1 MPRSA
6 KASLLLFFFSLCA
19 AALFVAQQMEQHAP
33 APAPHELFAAV
44 NEQLASFRA
53 LDFPS
58 AYHRAS
64 AGLQQKFT
72 LSQFETMVR
81 RNYGAMTSAH
91 RVEFGSVQADGR
103 SAVVQVFFFNASGGV
118 RCFLYSLTAEGEA
131 WKIEG
136 VEEIGAYRSRAP
148 LVGSHA

>member
-19 AALFVAQQMEQHAP
+19 VALFVAHQIELHAP
-33 APAPHELFAAV
+33 TPAPHELFAAV
-44 NEQLASFRA
+44 NDQLAAFRA
-53 LDFPS
+53 SDYPN
-58 AYHRAS
+58 AYHRAA
-64 AGLQQKFT
+64 AGVQQKFT

-81 RNYGAMTSAH
+81 GNYGAITRAH
-91 RVEFGSVQADGR
+91 RVEFGSVKVNGS
-103 SAVVQVFFFNASGGV
+103 SAVVQVFFFNASGAV
-118 RCFLYSLTAEGEA
+118 RCFLYSLIAEGDA

-136 VEEIGAYRSRAP
+136 VEEIGAYRSRVP

>member
-19 AALFVAQQMEQHAP
+19 VALFVAHHIEQRAP
-33 APAPHELFAAV
+33 TPAPHELFAAV
-44 NEQLASFRA
+44 NDQLAAFRA
-53 LDFPS
+53 ADYPS
-58 AYHRAS
+58 AYHRAA
-64 AGLQQKFT
+64 AGVQQKFT

-81 RNYGAMTSAH
+81 RNYGAMTHAN
-91 RVEFGSVQADGR
+91 RVEFGSVKADGS
-103 SAVVQVFFFNASGGV
+103 SALVQVFFFSAGGGV
-118 RCFLYSLTAEGEA
+118 RCFLYSLTAEGDA

-136 VEEIGAYRSRAP
+136 VEEVGAYLSRVP